1 VRNADVIFVLNDGVI
16 SEQGTHEQ
24 LLAANG
30 LYSRLYRMQ
39 FRTETLPVSLA
50 G

>member
-1 VRNADVIFVLNDGVI
+1 VI

-24 LLAANG
+24 LIAANG
-30 LYSRLYRMQ
+30 LYARLYRMQ
-39 FRTETLPVSLA
+39 FRTEPLPESLA